1 MATCLPLTYFLFFYL
16 PMIKPRALPQ
26 SYSLPNYPGT
36 HSVDQAGLKLR
47 NPPASASHVLGLK
60 VCATTARQPLK
71 TFWGGGAKSYFVAC
85 AGFERNMQPRESL
98 KLWVFLPS
106 LLSSWDYRSVLPHP
120 VSCLF

>member
-47 NPPASASHVLGLK
+47 NPPASASHVLG
-60 VCATTARQPLK
+60 
-71 TFWGGGAKSYFVAC
+71 GG
-85 AGFERNMQPRESL
+85 QSL
-98 KLWVFLPS
+98 TLLPVLVLNGICS
-106 LLSSWDYRSVLPHP
+106 PGKALNFGSSSP
-120 VSCLF
+120 VS